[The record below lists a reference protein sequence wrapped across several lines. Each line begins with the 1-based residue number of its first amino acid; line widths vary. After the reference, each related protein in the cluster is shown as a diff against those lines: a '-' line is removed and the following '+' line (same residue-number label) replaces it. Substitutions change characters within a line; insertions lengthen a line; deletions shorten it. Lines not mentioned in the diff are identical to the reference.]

1 MKQFIPASWK
11 LRLKVTQ
18 RNWLDWSAG
27 HANQL
32 IHAQRLVD
40 SEKQLFQRQIHL
52 TQPIFTTE
60 YSENKKHNLSLA
72 IAQIQ
77 DVLIPPNQIFSFW
90 HLVGSPSRERGYLAG
105 RAIAD
110 DQLTAEIGGGL
121 CQLSGLIY
129 FLILKAGIMPL
140 ERYPHSRDIYTE
152 ENRFAPLGSDATV
165 VYGYKDLRF
174 RNPLPFPFYFQFD
187 LQSQAIQAAI
197 YAPKIVPEFRIEFK
211 QVDLH
216 DGVQIQTI
224 RYELNTDQFKAIDST
239 FYPKLPKKW
248 V

>member
-1 MKQFIPASWK
+1 MKQLIPASWR
-11 LRLKVTQ
+11 LQLKVTQ

-27 HANQL
+27 QADQL
-32 IHAQRLVD
+32 IHAQRLLD
-40 SEKQLFQRQIHL
+40 SEKQFFQPQIHL

-60 YSENKKHNLSLA
+60 YSDNKKHNLALA
-72 IAQIQ
+72 IAHIQ

-90 HLVGSPSRERGYLAG
+90 HLVGSPSRKRGYLAG
-105 RAIAD
+105 RAIAK

-129 FLILKAGIMPL
+129 FLILKAGITPL
-140 ERYPHSRDIYTE
+140 ERHPHSKDIYTE

-174 RNPLPFPFYFQFD
+174 RNPFSFPFYFQFD

-197 YAPKIVPEFRIEFK
+197 YAPKVIPELRIEFK
-211 QVDLH
+211 RVDLP
-216 DGVQIQTI
+216 DGIQIQTI
-224 RYELNTDQFKAIDST
+224 RYELNTTQFEAIDST
-239 FYPKLPKKW
+239 FYPTLLC
-248 V
+248 